1 MPGWQLFKSFSKL
14 IKLNNW
20 LTKWSA
26 FPLRHV
32 HRSLPKTAT
41 TCISAASG
49 GDIVNIQTV
58 WQKLESDNCGSFQ
71 YSTPFD
77 WAADTNSYLLLSD
90 QTHEPYRYRRAG
102 QYTSLPPKGL
112 HLLSEMIFNKVWP
125 RKYRVECSCL
135 DLAYGVKEEKNT
147 LLELRWKSRLPEE
160 TALRFLCLCRVVHFI
175 LHCSGTKPQSA
186 ATHEPWG
193 CNGMPL
199 WNI

>member
-1 MPGWQLFKSFSKL
+1 MIGFLLRCARITHSPVSARDGAYLHLCSLGRWHFKYSD
-14 IKLNNW
+14 
-20 LTKWSA
+20 
-26 FPLRHV
+26 R
-32 HRSLPKTAT
+32 
-41 TCISAASG
+41 
-49 GDIVNIQTV
+49 V
-58 WQKLESDNCGSFQ
+58 WQKLESDNNSGSFQ
-71 YSTPFD
+71 YSTPCD

-160 TALRFLCLCRVVHFI
+160 TALRFLCQCRVVHFI
-175 LHCSGTKPQSA
+175 LCCSGTKPQSS